1 MNTAVLILFSASM
14 VGLFGLVVYAVIDL
28 LKVTK

>member
-1 MNTAVLILFSASM
+1 MNTAVLILFIVTM
-14 VGLFGLVVYAVIDL
+14 VGLLGLVVYAVIDL